1 MLSDPVPITD
11 SSILHGLKL
20 SDDDNMDWFDSNVS
34 ERLSKIADE
43 LLSEVSIAYLIIFH
57 YETICYFLILYY
69 RVFSTNIVL
78 MKWWGAHQKSW
89 NPAKILI
96 FTI

>member
-43 LLSEVSIAYLIIFH
+43 LLSEVSIDYLIIFC
-57 YETICYFLILYY
+57 YATIC
-69 RVFSTNIVL
+69 
-78 MKWWGAHQKSW
+78 
-89 NPAKILI
+89 
-96 FTI
+96 